1 MRFAYLFA
9 ISACTHQGLYIS
21 KPVSFVRSLAPTTF
35 VEWPSV
41 VYAGEEALGI
51 LAEALPIK

>member
-21 KPVSFVRSLAPTTF
+21 KHVSFIRSLAPTTF

-41 VYAGEEALGI
+41 VYVGEEALGI